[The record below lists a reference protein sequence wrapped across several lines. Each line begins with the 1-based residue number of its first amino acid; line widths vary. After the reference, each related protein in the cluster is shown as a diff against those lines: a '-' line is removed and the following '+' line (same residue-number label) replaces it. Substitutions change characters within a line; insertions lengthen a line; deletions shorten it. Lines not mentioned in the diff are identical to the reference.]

1 MLSNKSLA
9 LALCLTITG
18 CAQTPQNDAEGGHW
32 WSFGSDKAAT
42 KDAVTQTDAKPDAKP
57 AAGAKPAAPVTAAA
71 SAKPAA
77 PVAAAAAKPAAPV
90 AAAASAKPAAP
101 VAAAASAKPAALVA
115 ASAAPEAKAD
125 TGSSWWPFSSKSAD
139 EKAADAKADLKA
151 DLKAATPAPAAAPA
165 APVVAKTDSET
176 HWWWPFE
183 STSKPKPLAK
193 VDVTNVPMPDPKIT
207 QAWLDDYEPR
217 LRAAIKD
224 SNLQLERRDNVLV
237 VIAPVDGSYNPKRPT
252 MLLPVTLG
260 PFTRVAKAVEAD
272 PKTAV
277 LVLGHVD
284 ATGSAP
290 ASQALTKE
298 RAVSIASIFSLSG
311 LKQDRL
317 MLRGMGDMMPRA
329 ANDSTQ
335 GRALNRRMEI
345 MFTQRT
351 TMLALLSKYNSGKT
365 PPVAEMVAVQDVP
378 APVAKAPAKKAVAKK
393 AAAKPAAKKAP
404 AKPAAKKPAPAK
416 AKAKAA
422 APAANDQAKN

>member
-42 KDAVTQTDAKPDAKP
+42 KDAVTQADAKPEAKP
-57 AAGAKPAAPVTAAA
+57 AAGAKPAAPV
-71 SAKPAA
+71 
-77 PVAAAAAKPAAPV
+77 AAAAAAPAPAP
-90 AAAASAKPAAP
+90 A
-101 VAAAASAKPAALVA
+101 
-115 ASAAPEAKAD
+115 AKAD
-125 TGSSWWPFSSKSAD
+125 TGSSWWPFSSKTAD

-151 DLKAATPAPAAAPA
+151 DLKAAEPAPT
-165 APVVAKTDSET
+165 VAKTDTET

-183 STSKPKPLAK
+183 SKPKPLAK

-237 VIAPVDGSYNPKRPT
+237 VIAPVDGSYNPKRPA

-284 ATGSAP
+284 ATGTAP

-298 RAVSIASIFSLSG
+298 RAQSIASIFSLSG

-317 MLRGMGDMMPRA
+317 MLRGMGDLMPRA
-329 ANDSTQ
+329 ANDSNQ

-351 TMLALLSKYNSGKT
+351 TMLALLSKYQSGKT

-378 APVAKAPAKKAVAKK
+378 APAPAAKAPAKKAPAAKK

-416 AKAKAA
+416 AKAA
-422 APAANDQAKN
+422 APANDQAKN

>member
-32 WSFGSDKAAT
+32 WSFGSDKATT

-57 AAGAKPAAPVTAAA
+57 AAGAKPA
-71 SAKPAA
+71 S
-77 PVAAAAAKPAAPV
+77 PVAAAAAPVASAPAPAA
-90 AAAASAKPAAP
+90 
-101 VAAAASAKPAALVA
+101 
-115 ASAAPEAKAD
+115 KAE

-151 DLKAATPAPAAAPA
+151 DLKAATPAPDAAPA
-165 APVVAKTDSET
+165 VAKTDSET

-183 STSKPKPLAK
+183 SKPKPLAK

-237 VIAPVDGSYNPKRPT
+237 VIAPVDGSYNPKRPA

-284 ATGSAP
+284 ATGTAP

-298 RAVSIASIFSLSG
+298 RAQSIASIFSLSG

-317 MLRGMGDMMPRA
+317 MLRGMGDLMPRA

-351 TMLALLSKYNSGKT
+351 TMLALLSKYQSGKT
-365 PPVAEMVAVQDVP
+365 PPVAEMVAVQNVP
-378 APVAKAPAKKAVAKK
+378 APAPAAKTPAKKAPAAKK

-416 AKAKAA
+416 AKAA

>member
-77 PVAAAAAKPAAPV
+77 PVAAAPAPAPV
-90 AAAASAKPAAP
+90 
-101 VAAAASAKPAALVA
+101 V
-115 ASAAPEAKAD
+115 KAD
-125 TGSSWWPFSSKSAD
+125 TGSSWWPFSSKSTD

-165 APVVAKTDSET
+165 APVIAKTDSET

-284 ATGSAP
+284 STGSAP

-351 TMLALLSKYNSGKT
+351 TMLALLSKYSSGKT

-378 APVAKAPAKKAVAKK
+378 APAAVAKAPAKKAVAKK
-393 AAAKPAAKKAP
+393 SAAKPAAKKAP

-416 AKAKAA
+416 AKAA

>member
-18 CAQTPQNDAEGGHW
+18 CAQTPQNDADGGHW
-32 WSFGSDKAAT
+32 WSFGSDKATT
-42 KDAVTQTDAKPDAKP
+42 KDAVTQTDAKP
-57 AAGAKPAAPVTAAA
+57 AAGAKPAAPV
-71 SAKPAA
+71 
-77 PVAAAAAKPAAPV
+77 AAAAAPAPAPV
-90 AAAASAKPAAP
+90 
-101 VAAAASAKPAALVA
+101 
-115 ASAAPEAKAD
+115 AKAD

-139 EKAADAKADLKA
+139 DKAADAKADLKA

-165 APVVAKTDSET
+165 PAVAKTDSET

-183 STSKPKPLAK
+183 SKPKPLAK

-217 LRAAIKD
+217 LRVAIKD

-237 VIAPVDGSYNPKRPT
+237 VIAPVDGSYNPKRPG

-260 PFTRVAKAVEAD
+260 PFTRVAKAVEGD

-284 ATGSAP
+284 TTGAE
-290 ASQALTKE
+290 AQSQALTKE
-298 RAVSIASIFSLSG
+298 RAQSIASIFSLSG

-317 MLRGMGDMMPRA
+317 MLRGMGDLMPRA
-329 ANDSTQ
+329 ANDSNQ

-351 TMLALLSKYNSGKT
+351 TMLALLSKYNSAN
-365 PPVAEMVAVQDVP
+365 PPKAEMVAVQDVP
-378 APVAKAPAKKAVAKK
+378 APAPAAKAPAKKAPVKK

-404 AKPAAKKPAPAK
+404 AKPATKKPAPAK
-416 AKAKAA
+416 AKAAT
-422 APAANDQAKN
+422 PAANDQAKN

>member
-18 CAQTPQNDAEGGHW
+18 CAQTPQNDADGGHW

-42 KDAVTQTDAKPDAKP
+42 KDAVTSTDAKPAV
-57 AAGAKPAAPVTAAA
+57 G
-71 SAKPAA
+71 AKPAA
-77 PVAAAAAKPAAPV
+77 PVAAAAAPAD
-90 AAAASAKPAAP
+90 
-101 VAAAASAKPAALVA
+101 
-115 ASAAPEAKAD
+115 KAD
-125 TGSSWWPFSSKSAD
+125 SGSSWWPFSSKGAD
-139 EKAADAKADLKA
+139 DKTADAKADLKA

-165 APVVAKTDSET
+165 VAKSDSET

-183 STSKPKPLAK
+183 SKPKPLAK

-237 VIAPVDGSYNPKRPT
+237 VIAPVDGSYNPKRPA

-284 ATGSAP
+284 ATGTAP
-290 ASQALTKE
+290 ASQALSKE
-298 RAVSIASIFSLSG
+298 RAQSIASIFSLSG

-317 MLRGMGDMMPRA
+317 MLRGMGDLMPRA
-329 ANDSTQ
+329 ANDSNQ

-365 PPVAEMVAVQDVP
+365 PPVAEMVAVQNVP
-378 APVAKAPAKKAVAKK
+378 APAPAAKAPAKKATVAKK

-404 AKPAAKKPAPAK
+404 AKPAAKKAAPAK
-416 AKAKAA
+416 AKAAA
-422 APAANDQAKN
+422 SASDQAKN

>member
-57 AAGAKPAAPVTAAA
+57 AAGAKPAAPV
-71 SAKPAA
+71 
-77 PVAAAAAKPAAPV
+77 AAAAAAPAPAAAAPAPV
-90 AAAASAKPAAP
+90 A
-101 VAAAASAKPAALVA
+101 
-115 ASAAPEAKAD
+115 KAE

-139 EKAADAKADLKA
+139 DKAADAKADLKA
-151 DLKAATPAPAAAPA
+151 DLKAATPAPSPAAAPA
-165 APVVAKTDSET
+165 VAKTDTET

-183 STSKPKPLAK
+183 SKPKPLAK

-224 SNLQLERRDNVLV
+224 SNLQLERRENVLV
-237 VIAPVDGSYNPKRPT
+237 VIAPVDGSYNPKRPA

-260 PFTRVAKAVEAD
+260 PFTRVAKAVEGD

-284 ATGSAP
+284 ATGAEP
-290 ASQALTKE
+290 VSQALTKE
-298 RAVSIASIFSLSG
+298 RAQSIASIFSLSG

-317 MLRGMGDMMPRA
+317 MLRGMGDLMPRA
-329 ANDSTQ
+329 ANDSNQ

-351 TMLALLSKYNSGKT
+351 TMLALLSKYSSGK
-365 PPVAEMVAVQDVP
+365 PPVAEMVAVQTAPAPVP
-378 APVAKAPAKKAVAKK
+378 APAAKKAVPAKKAPAKKAAAKPVAKK
-393 AAAKPAAKKAP
+393 AAAKPAAKP
-404 AKPAAKKPAPAK
+404 AVKKPAPK
-416 AKAKAA
+416 AD

>member
-18 CAQTPQNDAEGGHW
+18 CVQTPQNDAEGGHW

-57 AAGAKPAAPVTAAA
+57 AAGAKD
-71 SAKPAA
+71 AA
-77 PVAAAAAKPAAPV
+77 PVAAAAAPA
-90 AAAASAKPAAP
+90 PA
-101 VAAAASAKPAALVA
+101 
-115 ASAAPEAKAD
+115 AKAD
-125 TGSSWWPFSSKSAD
+125 TGSSWWPFSTKSAD
-139 EKAADAKADLKA
+139 EKAAEAKADLKA
-151 DLKAATPAPAAAPA
+151 DLKAATPAPDG
-165 APVVAKTDSET
+165 APVVAKTDTEA
-176 HWWWPFE
+176 HWWWPFD
-183 STSKPKPLAK
+183 TKPKPLAK

-237 VIAPVDGSYNPKRPT
+237 VIAPVDGSYNPKRPA

-290 ASQALTKE
+290 ASQALSKE
-298 RAVSIASIFSLSG
+298 RAQSIASIFSLSG

-317 MLRGMGDMMPRA
+317 MLRGMGDLMPRA
-329 ANDSTQ
+329 ANDSSQ

-351 TMLALLSKYNSGKT
+351 TMLALLNKYNSGKT

-378 APVAKAPAKKAVAKK
+378 APAPAVKAPAKKAPAKK
-393 AAAKPAAKKAP
+393 AAAKPAAKAAKKAP
-404 AKPAAKKPAPAK
+404 AKSAAKKPTP

-422 APAANDQAKN
+422 APASNDQAKN

>member
-42 KDAVTQTDAKPDAKP
+42 KDAVSQADTKPDAKP
-57 AAGAKPAAPVTAAA
+57 TVAAKAP
-71 SAKPAA
+71 A
-77 PVAAAAAKPAAPV
+77 PVAPAAAPAPAPV
-90 AAAASAKPAAP
+90 
-101 VAAAASAKPAALVA
+101 
-115 ASAAPEAKAD
+115 AKAD
-125 TGSSWWPFSSKSAD
+125 TGSSWWPFSSKAD
-139 EKAADAKADLKA
+139 DAKADLKA
-151 DLKAATPAPAAAPA
+151 DLKAATPASGAPADAPAAAPA
-165 APVVAKTDSET
+165 VAKTDT
-176 HWWWPFE
+176 DTKWWWPFE
-183 STSKPKPLAK
+183 SKPKPLAK
-193 VDVTNVPMPDPKIT
+193 VDVANIPMPDPKIT

-217 LRAAIKD
+217 LRLAIKD

-237 VIAPVDGSYNPKRPT
+237 VIAPVDGSYNPKRPA

-260 PFTRVAKAVEAD
+260 PFTRVAKAVEGD

-284 ATGSAP
+284 TSGAEP
-290 ASQALTKE
+290 VSQALTKE
-298 RAVSIASIFSLSG
+298 RAQSIASIFSLSG

-317 MLRGMGDMMPRA
+317 MLRGMGDLMPRA
-329 ANDSTQ
+329 ANDSNQ

-351 TMLALLSKYNSGKT
+351 TMLALLSKYNSAN
-365 PPVAEMVAVQDVP
+365 PPKAEMVAVQDVP
-378 APVAKAPAKKAVAKK
+378 APPAAPVKKAAAPAKKTVAKK

-416 AKAKAA
+416 AA
-422 APAANDQAKN
+422 APAATNDQAKN

>member
-57 AAGAKPAAPVTAAA
+57 AAGAKPAAPV
-71 SAKPAA
+71 
-77 PVAAAAAKPAAPV
+77 AAAAAPAAP
-90 AAAASAKPAAP
+90 AP
-101 VAAAASAKPAALVA
+101 T
-115 ASAAPEAKAD
+115 AKAD
-125 TGSSWWPFSSKSAD
+125 TGSSWWPFGSKSAD

-151 DLKAATPAPAAAPA
+151 DLKAAEPAPT
-165 APVVAKTDSET
+165 VAKNDSET

-183 STSKPKPLAK
+183 SKPKPLAK

-237 VIAPVDGSYNPKRPT
+237 VIAPVDGSYNPKRPA

-284 ATGSAP
+284 ATGTAP
-290 ASQALTKE
+290 ASQALSKE
-298 RAVSIASIFSLSG
+298 RAQSIASIFSLSG

-317 MLRGMGDMMPRA
+317 MLRGMGDLMPRA

-351 TMLALLSKYNSGKT
+351 TMLALLSKYQSGKT
-365 PPVAEMVAVQDVP
+365 PPAAEMVAVQNAP
-378 APVAKAPAKKAVAKK
+378 APVAAAAAKAPAKKAVAKK

-416 AKAKAA
+416 AKAAT
-422 APAANDQAKN
+422 PAANDQAKN

>member
-9 LALCLTITG
+9 LALCLTVTG

-32 WSFGSDKAAT
+32 WSFGSDKTAS
-42 KDAVTQTDAKPDAKP
+42 KDTVTQADAKPEAKP
-57 AAGAKPAAPVTAAA
+57 AAGAKPAAPV
-71 SAKPAA
+71 
-77 PVAAAAAKPAAPV
+77 AAAAAPAPAAKTD
-90 AAAASAKPAAP
+90 A
-101 VAAAASAKPAALVA
+101 
-115 ASAAPEAKAD
+115 
-125 TGSSWWPFSSKSAD
+125 GSSWWPFSSKSAD

-151 DLKAATPAPAAAPA
+151 DLKAAEP
-165 APVVAKTDSET
+165 APVVAKTDTET

-183 STSKPKPLAK
+183 SKPKPLAK

-237 VIAPVDGSYNPKRPT
+237 VIAPVDGSYNPKRPA
-252 MLLPVTLG
+252 MLLPITLG

-284 ATGSAP
+284 ATGAAP

-298 RAVSIASIFSLSG
+298 RAQSIASIFSLSG

-317 MLRGMGDMMPRA
+317 MLRGMGDLMPRA

-351 TMLALLSKYNSGKT
+351 TMLALLSKYQSGKT
-365 PPVAEMVAVQDVP
+365 PPVAEMVAVQSAP
-378 APVAKAPAKKAVAKK
+378 APAPAAKAPAKKAPAAKK

-404 AKPAAKKPAPAK
+404 AKPAAKKAAP

-422 APAANDQAKN
+422 APANDQAKN

>member
-18 CAQTPQNDAEGGHW
+18 CAQTPQSDAEGGHW

-57 AAGAKPAAPVTAAA
+57 AAGAKPVE
-71 SAKPAA
+71 
-77 PVAAAAAKPAAPV
+77 PVAAAAAPAPAPV
-90 AAAASAKPAAP
+90 
-101 VAAAASAKPAALVA
+101 
-115 ASAAPEAKAD
+115 AKAD
-125 TGSSWWPFSSKSAD
+125 TGFNWWPFAAKSAD

-151 DLKAATPAPAAAPA
+151 DLKAATPASTPDAAPA
-165 APVVAKTDSET
+165 VAKTDTET
-176 HWWWPFE
+176 KWWWPFE
-183 STSKPKPLAK
+183 SKPKPLAK
-193 VDVTNVPMPDPKIT
+193 VDVTNVQMPDPKIT

-237 VIAPVDGSYNPKRPT
+237 VIAPVDGSYNPKRPA

-260 PFTRVAKAVEAD
+260 RSRVAKAVEAD

-284 ATGSAP
+284 ATGTAP

-298 RAVSIASIFSLSG
+298 RAQSIASIFSLSG

-317 MLRGMGDMMPRA
+317 MLRGMGDLMPRA
-329 ANDSTQ
+329 ANDSNQ

-351 TMLALLSKYNSGKT
+351 TMLALLSKYNSGK
-365 PPVAEMVAVQDVP
+365 PPVADMVAVQTAPAPVP
-378 APVAKAPAKKAVAKK
+378 APAAKKRLRRKSPGQEICRQASCEK
-393 AAAKPAAKKAP
+393 AAAKPAAKKP
-404 AKPAAKKPAPAK
+404 HRRLPPRLRTTRRKTDPLKQKD
-416 AKAKAA
+416 KAA
-422 APAANDQAKN
+422 

>member
-32 WSFGSDKAAT
+32 WSFGSDKATT

-57 AAGAKPAAPVTAAA
+57 AAGAKPAVPVAAA
-71 SAKPAA
+71 AA
-77 PVAAAAAKPAAPV
+77 PVAAAPV
-90 AAAASAKPAAP
+90 ASAPA
-101 VAAAASAKPAALVA
+101 PA
-115 ASAAPEAKAD
+115 AKAD

-151 DLKAATPAPAAAPA
+151 DLKAAEPAPT
-165 APVVAKTDSET
+165 VAKTDTET

-183 STSKPKPLAK
+183 SKPKPLAK

-237 VIAPVDGSYNPKRPT
+237 VIAPVDGSYNPKRPA

-284 ATGSAP
+284 ATGTAP

-298 RAVSIASIFSLSG
+298 RAQSIASIFSLSG

-317 MLRGMGDMMPRA
+317 MLRGMGDLMPRA

-351 TMLALLSKYNSGKT
+351 TMLALLSKYQSGKT

-378 APVAKAPAKKAVAKK
+378 APAAKAPAKKAPAAKK

-416 AKAKAA
+416 AKAA

>member
-57 AAGAKPAAPVTAAA
+57 AAGAKPV
-71 SAKPAA
+71 A
-77 PVAAAAAKPAAPV
+77 PVAATAAP
-90 AAAASAKPAAP
+90 APA
-101 VAAAASAKPAALVA
+101 
-115 ASAAPEAKAD
+115 AKAD

-151 DLKAATPAPAAAPA
+151 DLKAAEPATAPA
-165 APVVAKTDSET
+165 VAKTDSET
-176 HWWWPFE
+176 RWWWPFE
-183 STSKPKPLAK
+183 SKPKPLAK

-237 VIAPVDGSYNPKRPT
+237 VIAPVDGSYNPKRPA

-284 ATGSAP
+284 ATGTAP

-298 RAVSIASIFSLSG
+298 RAQSIASIFSLSG

-317 MLRGMGDMMPRA
+317 MLRGMGDLMPRA
-329 ANDSTQ
+329 ANDSNQ

-351 TMLALLSKYNSGKT
+351 TMLALLSKYQSGKT
-365 PPVAEMVAVQDVP
+365 PPAAEMVAVQNVP
-378 APVAKAPAKKAVAKK
+378 APAPAAKAPAKKAPAAKK

-416 AKAKAA
+416 AKAA
-422 APAANDQAKN
+422 APANDQAKN

>member
-32 WSFGSDKAAT
+32 WSFGSDKTAT
-42 KDAVTQTDAKPDAKP
+42 KDAVSQTDAKPDAKP
-57 AAGAKPAAPVTAAA
+57 AAGAKPASPATATAPAPTPAA
-71 SAKPAA
+71 AA
-77 PVAAAAAKPAAPV
+77 PV
-90 AAAASAKPAAP
+90 
-101 VAAAASAKPAALVA
+101 
-115 ASAAPEAKAD
+115 AKAD
-125 TGSSWWPFSSKSAD
+125 TGSSWWPFSSKNAD
-139 EKAADAKADLKA
+139 TKAADAKADLKA
-151 DLKAATPAPAAAPA
+151 DLKAADPAPA
-165 APVVAKTDSET
+165 VAKTDTET

-183 STSKPKPLAK
+183 SKPKPLAK
-193 VDVTNVPMPDPKIT
+193 VDVTNVQMPDPKIT

-237 VIAPVDGSYNPKRPT
+237 VIAPVDGSYNPKRPA

-260 PFTRVAKAVEAD
+260 PFTRVAKAVESD

-298 RAVSIASIFSLSG
+298 RAQSIASIFSLSG

-317 MLRGMGDMMPRA
+317 MLRGMGDLMPRA

-365 PPVAEMVAVQDVP
+365 PPVAEMVAVQNAP
-378 APVAKAPAKKAVAKK
+378 APAAPAAKAPAKKAPAAKK

-416 AKAKAA
+416 AKAA
-422 APAANDQAKN
+422 APATNDQAKN

>member
-1 MLSNKSLA
+1 
-9 LALCLTITG
+9 
-18 CAQTPQNDAEGGHW
+18 
-32 WSFGSDKAAT
+32 
-42 KDAVTQTDAKPDAKP
+42 VTQTDAKPDAKP
-57 AAGAKPAAPVTAAA
+57 AAGAKPV
-71 SAKPAA
+71 A
-77 PVAAAAAKPAAPV
+77 PVAATAAP
-90 AAAASAKPAAP
+90 APA
-101 VAAAASAKPAALVA
+101 
-115 ASAAPEAKAD
+115 AKAD

-151 DLKAATPAPAAAPA
+151 DLKAAEPATALA
-165 APVVAKTDSET
+165 VAKTDSET
-176 HWWWPFE
+176 RWWWPFE
-183 STSKPKPLAK
+183 SKPKPLAK

-284 ATGSAP
+284 ATGTAP

-298 RAVSIASIFSLSG
+298 RAQSIASIFSLSG

-317 MLRGMGDMMPRA
+317 MLRGMGDLMPRA
-329 ANDSTQ
+329 ANDSNQ

-345 MFTQRT
+345 MLTQRT
-351 TMLALLSKYNSGKT
+351 TMLALLSKYQSGKT
-365 PPVAEMVAVQDVP
+365 PPVAEMVAVQNVP
-378 APVAKAPAKKAVAKK
+378 APTPAPAAKATAKKAPAKK

-416 AKAKAA
+416 AKAA
-422 APAANDQAKN
+422 APANDQAKN

>member
-32 WSFGSDKAAT
+32 WSFGSDKATT
-42 KDAVTQTDAKPDAKP
+42 KDVVTQTDAKPDAKP
-57 AAGAKPAAPVTAAA
+57 AAGAKPAAPV
-71 SAKPAA
+71 
-77 PVAAAAAKPAAPV
+77 AAAAVTTPTPAPAPV
-90 AAAASAKPAAP
+90 
-101 VAAAASAKPAALVA
+101 
-115 ASAAPEAKAD
+115 AKAD
-125 TGSSWWPFSSKSAD
+125 TGSSWWPFSSKNAD
-139 EKAADAKADLKA
+139 DKAAVAKADLKA
-151 DLKAATPAPAAAPA
+151 GVKAAEPAPA
-165 APVVAKTDSET
+165 VAKNDTET

-183 STSKPKPLAK
+183 SKPKPLAK

-237 VIAPVDGSYNPKRPT
+237 VIAPVDGSYNPKRPE

-290 ASQALTKE
+290 ASQALTKQ
-298 RAVSIASIFSLSG
+298 RAQSIASIFSLSG

-317 MLRGMGDMMPRA
+317 MLRGMGDLMPRA
-329 ANDSTQ
+329 ANDSSQ

-351 TMLALLSKYNSGKT
+351 TMLALLSKYQSGKT

-378 APVAKAPAKKAVAKK
+378 APAAKATAKKAPAAKKATAKK

-404 AKPAAKKPAPAK
+404 AKPAAKKAAPAK
-416 AKAKAA
+416 AKAAD
-422 APAANDQAKN
+422 PANDQAKN

>member
-1 MLSNKSLA
+1 M
-9 LALCLTITG
+9 
-18 CAQTPQNDAEGGHW
+18 
-32 WSFGSDKAAT
+32 
-42 KDAVTQTDAKPDAKP
+42 
-57 AAGAKPAAPVTAAA
+57 
-71 SAKPAA
+71 
-77 PVAAAAAKPAAPV
+77 
-90 AAAASAKPAAP
+90 
-101 VAAAASAKPAALVA
+101 
-115 ASAAPEAKAD
+115 AKAD

-165 APVVAKTDSET
+165 APAVAKTDSET

-237 VIAPVDGSYNPKRPT
+237 VIAPVDGSYNPKRPA

-284 ATGSAP
+284 ATGAAP

-298 RAVSIASIFSLSG
+298 RAQSIASIFSLSG

-378 APVAKAPAKKAVAKK
+378 APAPVAKASAKKTVAKK
-393 AAAKPAAKKAP
+393 SAAKPAAKKAP
-404 AKPAAKKPAPAK
+404 AKAAAKKPAAAK

>member
-18 CAQTPQNDAEGGHW
+18 CAQTPQNDADGGHW
-32 WSFGSDKAAT
+32 WSFGSDKTAAKDAAT
-42 KDAVTQTDAKPDAKP
+42 KPDAK
-57 AAGAKPAAPVTAAA
+57 V
-71 SAKPAA
+71 
-77 PVAAAAAKPAAPV
+77 
-90 AAAASAKPAAP
+90 
-101 VAAAASAKPAALVA
+101 
-115 ASAAPEAKAD
+115 
-125 TGSSWWPFSSKSAD
+125 
-139 EKAADAKADLKA
+139 AADAKAADLKA
-151 DLKAATPAPAAAPA
+151 DIKAATPAPAAAPA
-165 APVVAKTDSET
+165 VAKTDSDT

-183 STSKPKPLAK
+183 SKPKPLAK
-193 VDVTNVPMPDPKIT
+193 VDVTNIPMPDPKIT

-237 VIAPVDGSYNPKRPT
+237 VIAPVDGSYNPKRPA

-284 ATGSAP
+284 ATGTAP
-290 ASQALTKE
+290 ASQALSKE
-298 RAVSIASIFSLSG
+298 RAQSIASIFSLSG

-317 MLRGMGDMMPRA
+317 MLRGMGDLMPRA

-378 APVAKAPAKKAVAKK
+378 APAPAVKAPAKKAPAAKK

-404 AKPAAKKPAPAK
+404 AKPAAKKAAP

-422 APAANDQAKN
+422 APANDQAKN

>member
-42 KDAVTQTDAKPDAKP
+42 KDAVSQADTKPDAKP
-57 AAGAKPAAPVTAAA
+57 AVAAKA
-71 SAKPAA
+71 AA
-77 PVAAAAAKPAAPV
+77 PVAPAAAAPAPV
-90 AAAASAKPAAP
+90 
-101 VAAAASAKPAALVA
+101 
-115 ASAAPEAKAD
+115 AKAD
-125 TGSSWWPFSSKSAD
+125 TGSSWWPFSSKTD
-139 EKAADAKADLKA
+139 DAKADLKA
-151 DLKAATPAPAAAPA
+151 DLKAATPASGAPVAAPAAAPA
-165 APVVAKTDSET
+165 VAKTDT
-176 HWWWPFE
+176 DTKWWWPFE
-183 STSKPKPLAK
+183 SKPKPLAK
-193 VDVTNVPMPDPKIT
+193 VDVANIPMPDPKIT

-217 LRAAIKD
+217 LRLAIKD

-237 VIAPVDGSYNPKRPT
+237 VIAPVDGSYNPKRPA

-260 PFTRVAKAVEAD
+260 PFTRVAKAVEGD

-284 ATGSAP
+284 TSGAEP
-290 ASQALTKE
+290 VSQALTKE
-298 RAVSIASIFSLSG
+298 RAQSIASIFSLSG

-317 MLRGMGDMMPRA
+317 MLRGMGDLMPRA

-351 TMLALLSKYNSGKT
+351 TMLALLSKYNSAN
-365 PPVAEMVAVQDVP
+365 PPKAEMVAVQDVP
-378 APVAKAPAKKAVAKK
+378 APAAAPVKKAAPAKKPVAKK

-404 AKPAAKKPAPAK
+404 AKPAVKKPAPAK
-416 AKAKAA
+416 AD
-422 APAANDQAKN
+422 APAATNDQAKN

>member
-57 AAGAKPAAPVTAAA
+57 AAGAKPV
-71 SAKPAA
+71 A
-77 PVAAAAAKPAAPV
+77 PVAATAAP
-90 AAAASAKPAAP
+90 APA
-101 VAAAASAKPAALVA
+101 
-115 ASAAPEAKAD
+115 AKAD

-151 DLKAATPAPAAAPA
+151 DLKAAEPATALA
-165 APVVAKTDSET
+165 VAKTDSET
-176 HWWWPFE
+176 RWWWPFE
-183 STSKPKPLAK
+183 SKPKPLAK

-284 ATGSAP
+284 ATGTAP

-298 RAVSIASIFSLSG
+298 RAQSIASIFSLSG

-317 MLRGMGDMMPRA
+317 MLRGMGDLMPRA
-329 ANDSTQ
+329 ANDSNQ

-345 MFTQRT
+345 MLTQRT
-351 TMLALLSKYNSGKT
+351 TMLALLSKYQSGKT
-365 PPVAEMVAVQDVP
+365 PPVAEMVAVQNVP
-378 APVAKAPAKKAVAKK
+378 APAPAPAAKATAKKAPAKK

-416 AKAKAA
+416 AKAA
-422 APAANDQAKN
+422 APANDQAKN

>member
-32 WSFGSDKAAT
+32 WSFGSDKATT
-42 KDAVTQTDAKPDAKP
+42 KDVVTQTDAKPDAKP
-57 AAGAKPAAPVTAAA
+57 AAGAKPAAPV
-71 SAKPAA
+71 
-77 PVAAAAAKPAAPV
+77 AAAAAPAPAPV
-90 AAAASAKPAAP
+90 
-101 VAAAASAKPAALVA
+101 
-115 ASAAPEAKAD
+115 AKAD
-125 TGSSWWPFSSKSAD
+125 TGSNWWPFSSKNAD
-139 EKAADAKADLKA
+139 DKAAVAKADLKA
-151 DLKAATPAPAAAPA
+151 DVKAAEPVPA
-165 APVVAKTDSET
+165 VAKNDTET

-183 STSKPKPLAK
+183 SKPKPLAK

-237 VIAPVDGSYNPKRPT
+237 VIAPVDGSYNPKRPE

-290 ASQALTKE
+290 ASQALTKQ
-298 RAVSIASIFSLSG
+298 RAQSIASIFSLSG

-317 MLRGMGDMMPRA
+317 MLRGMGDLMPRA
-329 ANDSTQ
+329 ANDSSQ

-351 TMLALLSKYNSGKT
+351 TMLALLSKYQSGKT

-378 APVAKAPAKKAVAKK
+378 APAAKATAKKSPAAKKATAKK

-404 AKPAAKKPAPAK
+404 AKPAAKKAAPAK
-416 AKAKAA
+416 AKAAD
-422 APAANDQAKN
+422 PANDQAKN

>member
-42 KDAVTQTDAKPDAKP
+42 KDTVAQTADKPEAKP
-57 AAGAKPAAPVTAAA
+57 AAGAKPAAPV
-71 SAKPAA
+71 
-77 PVAAAAAKPAAPV
+77 AAAAAP
-90 AAAASAKPAAP
+90 AAAAPA
-101 VAAAASAKPAALVA
+101 PA
-115 ASAAPEAKAD
+115 AKAD
-125 TGSSWWPFSSKSAD
+125 TGSSWWPFGSKSAD

-151 DLKAATPAPAAAPA
+151 DLKAAEPTPA
-165 APVVAKTDSET
+165 VAKTDTET

-183 STSKPKPLAK
+183 SKPKPLAK

-237 VIAPVDGSYNPKRPT
+237 VIAPVDGSYNPKRPA

-284 ATGSAP
+284 ATGTGP
-290 ASQALTKE
+290 ASQALSKE
-298 RAVSIASIFSLSG
+298 RAQSIASIFSLSG

-317 MLRGMGDMMPRA
+317 MLRGMGDLMPRA

-351 TMLALLSKYNSGKT
+351 TMLALLSKYQSGKT
-365 PPVAEMVAVQDVP
+365 PPAAEMVAVQNVP
-378 APVAKAPAKKAVAKK
+378 APAPAAKAPAKKAPVAKK

-404 AKPAAKKPAPAK
+404 AKPAAKKPVP

>member
-18 CAQTPQNDAEGGHW
+18 CAQTPQSDAEGGHW
-32 WSFGSDKAAT
+32 WSFVSDKAAT

-57 AAGAKPAAPVTAAA
+57 AAGAKPV
-71 SAKPAA
+71 A
-77 PVAAAAAKPAAPV
+77 PVAAAAAPAPAAAAAPV
-90 AAAASAKPAAP
+90 
-101 VAAAASAKPAALVA
+101 
-115 ASAAPEAKAD
+115 AKAD
-125 TGSSWWPFSSKSAD
+125 TGSSWWPFFSKSAD

-151 DLKAATPAPAAAPA
+151 DLKAATPASTPDAAPA
-165 APVVAKTDSET
+165 VAKTSTET
-176 HWWWPFE
+176 KWWWPFE
-183 STSKPKPLAK
+183 SKPKPLAK

-237 VIAPVDGSYNPKRPT
+237 VIAPVDGSYNPKRPA

-284 ATGSAP
+284 TSGAEP
-290 ASQALTKE
+290 VSQALTRE
-298 RAVSIASIFSLSG
+298 RAQSIASIFSLSG

-317 MLRGMGDMMPRA
+317 MLRGMGDLMPRA
-329 ANDSTQ
+329 ANDSNQ

-365 PPVAEMVAVQDVP
+365 PPVAELVAVQNVP
-378 APVAKAPAKKAVAKK
+378 APAPAAKAPAKKAPAAKK

-422 APAANDQAKN
+422 APVANDQAKN

>member
-18 CAQTPQNDAEGGHW
+18 CAQTPQNDADGGHW
-32 WSFGSDKAAT
+32 WSFGSDKTAAKDAAT
-42 KDAVTQTDAKPDAKP
+42 KPDAK
-57 AAGAKPAAPVTAAA
+57 V
-71 SAKPAA
+71 
-77 PVAAAAAKPAAPV
+77 
-90 AAAASAKPAAP
+90 
-101 VAAAASAKPAALVA
+101 
-115 ASAAPEAKAD
+115 
-125 TGSSWWPFSSKSAD
+125 
-139 EKAADAKADLKA
+139 AADAKAADLKA
-151 DLKAATPAPAAAPA
+151 DIKAATPAPAAAPA
-165 APVVAKTDSET
+165 VAKTDSET

-183 STSKPKPLAK
+183 SKPKPLAK
-193 VDVTNVPMPDPKIT
+193 VDVTNIPMPDPKIT

-237 VIAPVDGSYNPKRPT
+237 VIAPVDGSYNPKRPA

-284 ATGSAP
+284 ATGTAP
-290 ASQALTKE
+290 ASQALSKE
-298 RAVSIASIFSLSG
+298 RAQSIASIFSLSG

-317 MLRGMGDMMPRA
+317 MLRGMGDLMPRA

-378 APVAKAPAKKAVAKK
+378 APAPAVKAPAKKAPAAKK

-404 AKPAAKKPAPAK
+404 AKPAAKKAAP

-422 APAANDQAKN
+422 APANDQAKN

>member
-57 AAGAKPAAPVTAAA
+57 AAGAKPAAPV
-71 SAKPAA
+71 
-77 PVAAAAAKPAAPV
+77 AAAAAAPAPAPT
-90 AAAASAKPAAP
+90 
-101 VAAAASAKPAALVA
+101 
-115 ASAAPEAKAD
+115 AKAD

-151 DLKAATPAPAAAPA
+151 DLKAAEPAPAA
-165 APVVAKTDSET
+165 APVVAKTDT
-176 HWWWPFE
+176 DTKWWWPFE
-183 STSKPKPLAK
+183 SKPKPLAK

-237 VIAPVDGSYNPKRPT
+237 VIAPVDGSYNPKRPA

-284 ATGSAP
+284 ATGTAP

-298 RAVSIASIFSLSG
+298 RAQSIASIFSLSG

-317 MLRGMGDMMPRA
+317 MLRGMGDLMPRA
-329 ANDSTQ
+329 ANDSNQ

-351 TMLALLSKYNSGKT
+351 TMLALLSKYQSGKT
-365 PPVAEMVAVQDVP
+365 PPVAEMVAVQNVP
-378 APVAKAPAKKAVAKK
+378 APAPAAKAPAKKATAAKK

-416 AKAKAA
+416 AKAA
-422 APAANDQAKN
+422 APANDQAKN